1 MGHLSMA
8 MITRGYPF
16 HIPWPVICF
25 LARYNWFIS
34 PCLLKKTMLRVP
46 NRMHLCQNFGEKNGS
61 NPSSYSY
68 YIITIADICIYI
80 YIYLHIDIGHTI
92 YMYIYGCPTC
102 CFPLV
107 NPLRHPLTHV
117 LRIGMEKPSMDSTI
131 CWCRRTPSPSPP
143 STGTSRSR
151 RRPLP
156 QPHTKKSPGWWVNFL
171 GIIFVKFLVIV
182 TSRWQKPTSRMG

>member
-1 MGHLSMA
+1 MGHFPWPWYA
-8 MITRGYPF
+8 MISRGYPF
-16 HIPWPVICF
+16 HIPMVC
-25 LARYNWFIS
+25 
-34 PCLLKKTMLRVP
+34 LKKPISV
-46 NRMHLCQNFGEKNGS
+46 CQTGCISARILVKKTGLTLLL
-61 NPSSYSY
+61 
-68 YIITIADICIYI
+68 ILITLLLLLIYVLYI
-80 YIYLHIDIGHTI
+80 YTYRTYHI
-92 YMYIYGCPTC
+92 YIYGCPTC

-156 QPHTKKSPGWWVNFL
+156 QPRKNRLVDGWISWEL
-171 GIIFVKFLVIV
+171 YL
-182 TSRWQKPTSRMG
+182 S

>member
-1 MGHLSMA
+1 MAGNHHSNMAFTIMGVYGAFSMA
-8 MITRGYPF
+8 MICHDFQRLPISYP
-16 HIPWPVICF
+16 HG
-25 LARYNWFIS
+25 
-34 PCLLKKTMLRVP
+34 LLKKAHLRVP
-46 NRMHLCQNFGEKNGS
+46 NRMHLCQNFGEKTGLTLLL
-61 NPSSYSY
+61 
-68 YIITIADICIYI
+68 ILITLLLLLIYVLYI
-80 YIYLHIDIGHTI
+80 YIHIGHTI
-92 YMYIYGCPTC
+92 YIYGCPTC

-156 QPHTKKSPGWWVNFL
+156 QPRKNRLVDGWISWEL
-171 GIIFVKFLVIV
+171 YL
-182 TSRWQKPTSRMG
+182 S